1 MKKRFSL
8 FNSLALLIILLLFTG
23 TGEEYKE
30 SSFREYT
37 AETENIASFRYLLYE
52 PSSPV
57 PGMPLIVYLH
67 GRSGKGEETGL
78 ITSVDGFP
86 EYVASGKLG
95 NLRSYV
101 LIPQL
106 PSSVSGW
113 IKASEDVGE
122 LVESIAAAYEIDRN
136 NISLTGHSM
145 GGSGVWKFA
154 LRAPEL
160 YARFAP
166 LSGSVV
172 FSEENVERLKDLKI
186 RAFVGALDTVVPPS
200 SSIMMVEALE
210 EAGGDAALTVYDD
223 ADHFAVPG
231 RAFLENTVLIEWL
244 TGEAAL

>member
-1 MKKRFSL
+1 MWESL
-8 FNSLALLIILLLFTG
+8 LNQLLRHTKS
-23 TGEEYKE
+23 T
-30 SSFREYT
+30 
-37 AETENIASFRYLLYE
+37 ETTY
-52 PSSPV
+52 PSPV
-57 PGMPLIVYLH
+57 
-67 GRSGKGEETGL
+67 T
-78 ITSVDGFP
+78 
-86 EYVASGKLG
+86 A
-95 NLRSYV
+95 
-101 LIPQL
+101 
-106 PSSVSGW
+106 W
-113 IKASEDVGE
+113 
-122 LVESIAAAYEIDRN
+122 
-136 NISLTGHSM
+136 